1 MSLSNKLVLAGWPEV
16 YLRVALTL
24 IIAILVIVLVQKVF
38 DSSTKNG
45 SSSNTNDNNI
55 KIKKGF
61 RFFQFQYLSVYL
73 IIMLADWLQGTNM
86 YTLYKSYDVD
96 IGTLFLTGFLSS
108 AVFGT
113 FLGIYVDR
121 WGRKLGCI
129 IFCILEIVINLLE
142 HIPSMPALIV
152 GRILGGL
159 STSLLFSAFESWMV
173 SEHRKNGFD
182 EELLSSTFAISSWGN
197 GIVAIA
203 AGIFAQVASD
213 ARGDIGPFQLAIFLT
228 FITLL
233 AVLSWRENYGNE
245 EGLSSI
251 TKSIATSAKVIKG
264 DVSIL
269 FLGLSQSFFEG
280 AIYTFVFMWVPSM
293 LQVTNNLPTGLVFSC
308 FMLSMTLGGILFS
321 LLLPI
326 FPYGAE
332 GLTIFVY
339 LTAAAAMAVPIF
351 KFEFWW
357 VFISFLVLEAMV
369 GMFNSCGAILRSRYY
384 PEELQSSIMSVFR
397 LPLNLLVVLGTKLTD
412 KANTI
417 SSLKFVFGVIVVM
430 HLTAFLLQI
439 ALVANPLKVKRKI
452 Q

>member
-1 MSLSNKLVLAGWPEV
+1 
-16 YLRVALTL
+16 
-24 IIAILVIVLVQKVF
+24 
-38 DSSTKNG
+38 
-45 SSSNTNDNNI
+45 
-55 KIKKGF
+55 
-61 RFFQFQYLSVYL
+61 
-73 IIMLADWLQGTNM
+73 M
-86 YTLYKSYDVD
+86 YTLYKSYNVD

-108 AVFGT
+108 ALFGT

-142 HIPSMPALIV
+142 HIPSMPALIL

-173 SEHRKNGFD
+173 SEHRKLGFD

-203 AGIFAQVASD
+203 AGVFAQVASD
-213 ARGDIGPFQLAIFLT
+213 ARGDIGPFQLAIALT

-233 AVLSWRENYGNE
+233 AVLTWRENYGHSE

-251 TKSIATSAKVIKG
+251 TKSITKSAKVIG
-264 DVSIL
+264 GNVSIL
-269 FLGLSQSFFEG
+269 YLGLSQAFFEG
-280 AIYTFVFMWVPSM
+280 AVYTFVFMWVPSM
-293 LQVTNNLPTGLVFSC
+293 LQVTENLPTGLVFSC

-326 FPYGAE
+326 FPRGAE

-369 GMFNSCGAILRSRYY
+369 GMFNSCGAILRSQYY

-412 KANTI
+412 EANTK
-417 SSLKFVFGVIVVM
+417 STLKYVFGVVVM
-430 HLTAFLLQI
+430 MHLIAFSLQI
-439 ALVANPLKVKRKI
+439 ALVSNPLKSKKEENKKD
-452 Q
+452 